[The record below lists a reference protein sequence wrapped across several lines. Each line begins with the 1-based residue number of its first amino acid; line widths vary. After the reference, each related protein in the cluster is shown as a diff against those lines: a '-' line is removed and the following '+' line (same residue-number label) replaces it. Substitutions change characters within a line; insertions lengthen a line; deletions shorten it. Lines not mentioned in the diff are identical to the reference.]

1 MVQYLTA
8 QNVIQ
13 IGRTKMDVYR
23 LNENRKRMQEEIL
36 ALRAELRSVTE
47 RLFVLEVELD
57 KKGARVQS
65 KKD

>member
-1 MVQYLTA
+1 
-8 QNVIQ
+8 
-13 IGRTKMDVYR
+13 MDIYR